1 MIFTKDDV
9 NQILN
14 LVSES
19 EELREKLSKCLTPNL
34 IKKFEAENLYD
45 VPLRQLAEQEL
56 NRGNISIRSFNALVR
71 SIGFWTNYS
80 REHWRSYSMRDLMTE
95 LSLETFDD
103 IEHFF
108 WRKVRGCGKPS
119 AKELRNAFEKALTD
133 GGILDATNKA
143 GPAEIPAD

>member
-1 MIFTKDDV
+1 MIFAQDDV
-9 NQILN
+9 DQILN
-14 LVSES
+14 LISEN

-56 NRGNISIRSFNALVR
+56 NRRNISIRSFNALVR

-80 REHWRSYSMRDLMTE
+80 YEHWDSYSMRDMMTE
-95 LSLETFDD
+95 FSLDTFDD

-119 AKELRNAFEKALTD
+119 AKELRNAFEKALTNEEMPN
-133 GGILDATNKA
+133 AKNET
-143 GPAEIPAD
+143 